1 MIKCCIFDLDG
12 TILNTITT
20 ITHFVNKTLQKFGY
34 ATITEEQC
42 KYFVGNGARL
52 LITRTL
58 AHLGVTDESTVNA
71 VLDAYDREYKSN
83 PYHLTNK
90 YSGIDELL
98 LGLRRAGISL
108 AVVSNKQDRI
118 AKDAVA
124 HFFPNTFDLVI
135 GGRDGVPLKP
145 APDAP
150 LAVLSELGFTH
161 EECAFIGDT
170 SVDGQT
176 GKNMDAA
183 MTIGVSWGFRKRYEL
198 AMADRIADE
207 PSEILRLLTERNI

>member
-20 ITHFVNKTLQKFGY
+20 ITYFVNKTLQKFGY
-34 ATITEEQC
+34 PNITEDQC

-58 AHLGVTDESTVNA
+58 AHFGVTDEKTAGA
-71 VLDAYDREYKSN
+71 VLDAYDRDYKSD
-83 PYHLTNK
+83 PYYLTAK
-90 YSGIDELL
+90 YDGIDELL
-98 LGLRRAGISL
+98 SGLRRAGIRL

-118 AKDAVA
+118 AKDAVS
-124 HFFPNTFDLVI
+124 HFFPDTFDMVV
-135 GGRDGVPLKP
+135 GGKDGVPLKP

-150 LAVLSELGFTH
+150 LSVLTTLGFSP

-170 SVDGQT
+170 AVDVQT
-176 GKNMDAA
+176 GKNMNAA
-183 MTIGVSWGFRKRYEL
+183 RVIGVSWGFRKREEL
-198 AMADRIADE
+198 SDADYVADD
-207 PSEILRLLTERNI
+207 PAQILRVLTEQNP

>member
-34 ATITEEQC
+34 PTITKEQC

-58 AHLGVTDESTVNA
+58 AHLGVTDVKTVDA
-71 VLDAYDREYKSN
+71 VLDEYDRDYKSN
-83 PYHLTNK
+83 PYYLTDK
-90 YSGIDELL
+90 FDGIDELL
-98 LGLRRAGISL
+98 SQLRRAGVNL
-108 AVVSNKQDRI
+108 AVVSNKQDAI

-124 HFFPNTFDLVI
+124 YFFPDVFDLTV
-135 GGRDGVPLKP
+135 GGKDGVALKP

-150 LAVLSELGFTH
+150 LSVLSELGFTPD
-161 EECAFIGDT
+161 ECAFVGDT
-170 SVDGQT
+170 SVDVQT
-176 GKNMDAA
+176 GKNMGAA
-183 MTIGVSWGFRKRYEL
+183 VVIGVLWGFRGAEEL
-198 AMADRIADE
+198 AEADRIVGRPE
-207 PSEILRLLTERNI
+207 EILSLLTGQND

>member
-34 ATITEEQC
+34 ETIAEEQC

-58 AHLGVTDESTVNA
+58 THLGITDEQTVDT

-83 PYHLTNK
+83 PYHLTCK
-90 YSGIDELL
+90 YDGIDELIS
-98 LGLRRAGISL
+98 GLRRAGISL

-124 HFFPNTFDLVI
+124 HFFPDTFDLVV

-150 LAVLSELGFTH
+150 LSVLSALGFSH

-170 SVDGQT
+170 AVDVET
-176 GKNMDAA
+176 GKNMCAA
-183 MTIGVSWGFRKRYEL
+183 EVIGVCWGFRKREEL
-198 AMADRIADE
+198 LAADHIVSDPA
-207 PSEILRLLTERNI
+207 EILDILTK

>member
-34 ATITEEQC
+34 PNITEDQC

-52 LITRTL
+52 LIARTL
-58 AHLGVTDESTVNA
+58 AHFGVTDEKTVDT
-71 VLDAYDREYKSN
+71 VLDAYDRDYKSD
-83 PYHLTNK
+83 PYYLTAK
-90 YSGIDELL
+90 YDGIDELL
-98 LGLRRAGISL
+98 SGLHRAGIRL

-124 HFFPNTFDLVI
+124 HFFPDTFDMVV
-135 GGRDGVPLKP
+135 GGKDGVPLKP

-150 LAVLSELGFTH
+150 LSVLTTLGFSP

-170 SVDGQT
+170 AVDVQT
-176 GKNMDAA
+176 GKNMNAA
-183 MTIGVSWGFRKRYEL
+183 RVIGVSWGFRKREEL
-198 AMADRIADE
+198 SDADYVADD
-207 PSEILRLLTERNI
+207 PAQILRVLTEQNL

>member
-34 ATITEEQC
+34 ETITEEQC

-58 AHLGVTDESTVNA
+58 AHLGITDEQTVDT

-83 PYHLTNK
+83 PYHLTCK
-90 YSGIDELL
+90 YDGIDELIFW
-98 LGLRRAGISL
+98 LRRAGISL

-124 HFFPNTFDLVI
+124 HFFPDTFDLVV

-150 LAVLSELGFTH
+150 LSVLSALSFSP

-170 SVDGQT
+170 AVDVET
-176 GKNMDAA
+176 GKNMCAA
-183 MTIGVSWGFRKRYEL
+183 EVIGVSWGFRKREEL
-198 AMADRIADE
+198 LAADHIVSDPA
-207 PSEILRLLTERNI
+207 EILDILTK

>member
-34 ATITEEQC
+34 PNITEDQC

-58 AHLGVTDESTVNA
+58 AHFGVTDEKTVDT
-71 VLDAYDREYKSN
+71 VLDAYDRDYKSD
-83 PYHLTNK
+83 PYYLTAK
-90 YSGIDELL
+90 YDGIDELL
-98 LGLRRAGISL
+98 SGLHRAGIRL

-124 HFFPNTFDLVI
+124 HFFPDTFDLVV
-135 GGRDGVPLKP
+135 GGKDGVPLKP

-150 LAVLSELGFTH
+150 LSVLTALGFAPC
-161 EECAFIGDT
+161 ECAFVGDT
-170 SVDGQT
+170 AVDVQT
-176 GKNMDAA
+176 GKNMNAA
-183 MTIGVSWGFRKRYEL
+183 RVIGVSWGFRKREEL
-198 AMADRIADE
+198 SDADYVADD
-207 PSEILRLLTERNI
+207 PAQILRVLTEQNP

>member
-34 ATITEEQC
+34 PNITEDQC
-42 KYFVGNGARL
+42 KCFVGNGARL

-58 AHLGVTDESTVNA
+58 AHFGVTDEKTVDT
-71 VLDAYDREYKSN
+71 VLDAYDRDYKSD
-83 PYHLTNK
+83 PYHLTAK
-90 YSGIDELL
+90 YDGIDDLL
-98 LGLRRAGISL
+98 SGLHRAGIRL

-124 HFFPNTFDLVI
+124 HFFPDTFDMVV
-135 GGRDGVPLKP
+135 GGKEGVPLKP

-150 LAVLSELGFTH
+150 LSVLSALGFTPC
-161 EECAFIGDT
+161 ECAFVGDT
-170 SVDGQT
+170 AVDVQT
-176 GKNMDAA
+176 GKNMNAA
-183 MTIGVSWGFRKRYEL
+183 RVIGVSWGFRNREEL
-198 AMADRIADE
+198 SDADYIADD
-207 PSEILRLLTERNI
+207 PAQILSALTEQNL

>member
-34 ATITEEQC
+34 PNITEDQC

-52 LITRTL
+52 LLTRTL
-58 AHLGVTDESTVNA
+58 AHFGVTDEKTVDT
-71 VLDAYDREYKSN
+71 VLDAYDRDYKSD
-83 PYHLTNK
+83 PYYLTAK
-90 YSGIDELL
+90 YDGIDELL
-98 LGLRRAGISL
+98 SGLHRAGISL

-124 HFFPNTFDLVI
+124 HFFPDTFDLVV
-135 GGRDGVPLKP
+135 GGKEGVPLKP

-150 LAVLSELGFTH
+150 LSVLSALGFAP
-161 EECAFIGDT
+161 EECAFVGDT
-170 SVDGQT
+170 AVDVQT
-176 GKNMDAA
+176 GKNMNAA
-183 MTIGVSWGFRKRYEL
+183 RVIGVSWGFRKREEL
-198 AMADRIADE
+198 SDADYVADD
-207 PSEILRLLTERNI
+207 PAQILRVLTEQNP

>member
-34 ATITEEQC
+34 PNITEDQC

-58 AHLGVTDESTVNA
+58 AHFGVTDEKTVDT
-71 VLDAYDREYKSN
+71 VLDAYDRDYKSD
-83 PYHLTNK
+83 PYYLSAK
-90 YSGIDELL
+90 YDGIDELL
-98 LGLRRAGISL
+98 SELHRAGIRL

-124 HFFPNTFDLVI
+124 HFFPDTFDMVV
-135 GGRDGVPLKP
+135 GGKDGVPLKP

-150 LAVLSELGFTH
+150 LFVLSALGFAP
-161 EECAFIGDT
+161 EECAFVGDT
-170 SVDGQT
+170 AVDVQT
-176 GKNMDAA
+176 GKNMNAA
-183 MTIGVSWGFRKRYEL
+183 RVIGVSWGFRKREEL
-198 AMADRIADE
+198 SDADYVADD
-207 PSEILRLLTERNI
+207 PAQILRVLTE

>member
-34 ATITEEQC
+34 ETITEEQC

-52 LITRTL
+52 LITRALT
-58 AHLGVTDESTVNA
+58 HLGITDEQTVDT

-83 PYHLTNK
+83 PYHLTCK
-90 YSGIDELL
+90 YDGIDELISR
-98 LGLRRAGISL
+98 LRRAGISL

-124 HFFPNTFDLVI
+124 HFFPDTFDLVV

-150 LAVLSELGFTH
+150 LSVLSALGFSP

-170 SVDGQT
+170 AVDVET
-176 GKNMDAA
+176 GKNMCAA
-183 MTIGVSWGFRKRYEL
+183 EVIGVSWGFRKREEL
-198 AMADRIADE
+198 LAADHIADD
-207 PSEILRLLTERNI
+207 PAQILRILTEKNF

>member
-20 ITHFVNKTLQKFGY
+20 ITYFVNKTLQKFGY
-34 ATITEEQC
+34 PNITEDQC

-58 AHLGVTDESTVNA
+58 AHFGVTDEKTVGA
-71 VLDAYDREYKSN
+71 VLDAYDRDYKSD
-83 PYHLTNK
+83 PYYLTAK
-90 YSGIDELL
+90 YDGIDELL
-98 LGLRRAGISL
+98 SGLRRAGIRL

-124 HFFPNTFDLVI
+124 HFFPDTFDMVV
-135 GGRDGVPLKP
+135 GGKDGVPLKP

-150 LAVLSELGFTH
+150 LSVLFELGFSPD
-161 EECAFIGDT
+161 ECAFVGDT
-170 SVDGQT
+170 SVDVQT
-176 GKNMDAA
+176 GKNMNATMA
-183 MTIGVSWGFRKRYEL
+183 IGVLWGFRKRDEL
-198 AMADRIADE
+198 AMADRIVDE
-207 PSEILRLLTERNI
+207 PSEILKLLTEQNI

>member
-20 ITHFVNKTLQKFGY
+20 ITYFVNKTLQKLGY
-34 ATITEEQC
+34 PTITEEQC

-52 LITRTL
+52 LVARTL
-58 AHLGVTDESTVNA
+58 AHFGNTDNATVDA
-71 VLDAYDREYKSN
+71 VLAEYDRDYKSS
-83 PYHLTNK
+83 PYYLTDK
-90 YSGIDELL
+90 YDGIDELL
-98 LGLRRAGISL
+98 SGLRRAGVSL

-124 HFFPNTFDLVI
+124 HFFPEVFDLTV

-150 LAVLSELGFTH
+150 LAVLSELGFAPD
-161 EECAFIGDT
+161 ECAFVGDT
-170 SVDGQT
+170 AVDVQT
-176 GKNMDAA
+176 GKNMGAA
-183 MTIGVSWGFRKRYEL
+183 AVIGVSWGFRKREEL
-198 AMADRIADE
+198 VAADHIVETPA
-207 PSEILRLLTERNI
+207 EILALLTEQNF

>member
-20 ITHFVNKTLQKFGY
+20 ITCFVNKTLQKFGY
-34 ATITEEQC
+34 ETITEEQC
-42 KYFVGNGARL
+42 KHFVGNGARL

-58 AHLGVTDESTVNA
+58 AHLGITDEQTVDT

-83 PYHLTNK
+83 PYHLTCK
-90 YSGIDELL
+90 YDGIDELIS
-98 LGLRRAGISL
+98 GVRHAGISL

-124 HFFPNTFDLVI
+124 HFFPDTFDLVI

-145 APDAP
+145 EPDAP
-150 LAVLSELGFTH
+150 LSVLSELGFSAD
-161 EECAFIGDT
+161 ECAFIGDT
-170 SVDGQT
+170 AVDVET
-176 GKNMDAA
+176 GKNMCAA
-183 MTIGVSWGFRKRYEL
+183 EVIGVSWGFRKREEL
-198 AMADRIADE
+198 LAADHIVDDPAQ
-207 PSEILRLLTERNI
+207 ILRILID

>member
-20 ITHFVNKTLQKFGY
+20 ITHFVNKTLQNFGY
-34 ATITEEQC
+34 PTITEEQC

-58 AHLGVTDESTVNA
+58 AHFGVTDEKTVDT
-71 VLDAYDREYKSN
+71 VLNAYDRDYKSD
-83 PYHLTNK
+83 PYYLTAK
-90 YSGIDELL
+90 YDGIDELL
-98 LGLRRAGISL
+98 SGLHRAGIRL

-124 HFFPNTFDLVI
+124 HFFPDTFDLVV
-135 GGRDGVPLKP
+135 GGKESVPLKP

-150 LAVLSELGFTH
+150 LSVLSKLGFSPD
-161 EECAFIGDT
+161 ECAFVGDT
-170 SVDGQT
+170 AVDVQT
-176 GKNMDAA
+176 GKNMNAA
-183 MTIGVSWGFRKRYEL
+183 RVIGVSWGFRKREEL
-198 AMADRIADE
+198 SDADCVVDDPAQ
-207 PSEILRLLTERNI
+207 ILRVLTEQNL

>member
-20 ITHFVNKTLQKFGY
+20 ITHFTNKTLQQFGY

-42 KYFVGNGARL
+42 KYFVGNGARI

-58 AHLGVTDESTVNA
+58 AHFGVTDEETVDT
-71 VLDAYDREYKSN
+71 VLDAYDRDYKSD
-83 PYHLTNK
+83 PYYLTCK
-90 YSGIDELL
+90 YDGIDELL
-98 LGLRRAGISL
+98 SGLRRAGISL

-124 HFFPNTFDLVI
+124 HFFPDTFDLVV

-145 APDAP
+145 APAAP
-150 LAVLSELGFTH
+150 LSVLSVLGFSPD
-161 EECAFIGDT
+161 ECAFIGDT
-170 SVDGQT
+170 AVDVET
-176 GKNMDAA
+176 GKNMGAA
-183 MTIGVSWGFRKRYEL
+183 EVIGVSWGFRKREEL
-198 AMADRIADE
+198 LAADHIVGDPA
-207 PSEILRLLTERNI
+207 EILRALIE

>member
-34 ATITEEQC
+34 PSITEEQC

-58 AHLGVTDESTVNA
+58 AHFGVTDERAVDA
-71 VLDAYDREYKSN
+71 VLEEYDRDYKSD
-83 PYHLTNK
+83 PYHLTSK
-90 YSGIDELL
+90 YDGIDELL
-98 LGLRRAGISL
+98 SGLRRSGISL

-124 HFFPNTFDLVI
+124 HFFPESFDLVV
-135 GGRDGVPLKP
+135 GGKDGVPLKP

-150 LAVLSELGFTH
+150 LSVLAELGFTPD
-161 EECAFIGDT
+161 ECAFVGDT
-170 SVDGQT
+170 SVDVQT
-176 GKNMDAA
+176 GKNMNAA
-183 MTIGVSWGFRKRYEL
+183 TVIGVLWGFRKKDEL
-198 AMADRIADE
+198 TEADHVVENPR
-207 PSEILRLLTERNI
+207 EILSILTEQKF

>member
-34 ATITEEQC
+34 ETITEEQC
-42 KYFVGNGARL
+42 KHFVGNGARL

-58 AHLGVTDESTVNA
+58 AHLGITAEQTVDT

-83 PYHLTNK
+83 PYHLTCK
-90 YSGIDELL
+90 YDGIDDLIS
-98 LGLRRAGISL
+98 GLRHAGMSL

-124 HFFPNTFDLVI
+124 HFFPDTFDLVI

-150 LAVLSELGFTH
+150 LSVLSELGFSAD
-161 EECAFIGDT
+161 ECAFIGDT
-170 SVDGQT
+170 AVDVET
-176 GKNMDAA
+176 GKNMRAA
-183 MTIGVSWGFRKRYEL
+183 EVIGVSWGFRKREEL
-198 AMADRIADE
+198 SKADHIVDDPAQ
-207 PSEILRLLTERNI
+207 ILRILID

>member
-20 ITHFVNKTLQKFGY
+20 ITHFVNKTLQNFGY
-34 ATITEEQC
+34 PTITEEQC

-58 AHLGVTDESTVNA
+58 AHFGVTDEEAVDT
-71 VLDAYDREYKSN
+71 VLDAYDREYKSD
-83 PYHLTNK
+83 PYHLTAK
-90 YSGIDELL
+90 YDGIDELL
-98 LGLRRAGISL
+98 SGLRRAGIRL

-124 HFFPNTFDLVI
+124 HFFPDAFDLVV

-150 LAVLSELGFTH
+150 LSVLSELGFSPD
-161 EECAFIGDT
+161 ECAFVGDT
-170 SVDGQT
+170 SVDVQT
-176 GKNMDAA
+176 GKNMNAA
-183 MTIGVSWGFRKRYEL
+183 MAIGVSWGFRKRDEL
-198 AMADRIADE
+198 AMADRIVDE
-207 PSEILRLLTERNI
+207 PSEILKLLTEQNI

>member
-1 MIKCCIFDLDG
+1 M
-12 TILNTITT
+12 
-20 ITHFVNKTLQKFGY
+20 
-34 ATITEEQC
+34 EEQC

-58 AHLGVTDESTVNA
+58 AHLGITDEQTVDT

-83 PYHLTNK
+83 PYHLTCK
-90 YSGIDELL
+90 YDGIDELIS
-98 LGLRRAGISL
+98 GLRRAGISL

-124 HFFPNTFDLVI
+124 HFFPDTFDLVV

-150 LAVLSELGFTH
+150 LSVLSALGFSP

-170 SVDGQT
+170 AVDVET
-176 GKNMDAA
+176 GKNMCAA
-183 MTIGVSWGFRKRYEL
+183 EIVGVAWGFRKREEL
-198 AMADRIADE
+198 LAADHIVSDPA
-207 PSEILRLLTERNI
+207 EILEILTK

>member
-20 ITHFVNKTLQKFGY
+20 ITYFVNKTLQKFGY
-34 ATITEEQC
+34 PNITEDQC

-58 AHLGVTDESTVNA
+58 AHFGVTDEKTVGA
-71 VLDAYDREYKSN
+71 VLDAYDRDYKSD
-83 PYHLTNK
+83 PYYLTAK
-90 YSGIDELL
+90 YDGIDELL
-98 LGLRRAGISL
+98 SGLQRAGIRL

-124 HFFPNTFDLVI
+124 HFFPDAFDLVV
-135 GGRDGVPLKP
+135 GGKDGVPLKP

-150 LAVLSELGFTH
+150 LLVLSALGFAP
-161 EECAFIGDT
+161 EECAFVGDT
-170 SVDGQT
+170 AVDVQT
-176 GKNMDAA
+176 GKNMNAA
-183 MTIGVSWGFRKRYEL
+183 RVIGVSWGFRKREEL
-198 AMADRIADE
+198 SDADYVADD
-207 PSEILRLLTERNI
+207 PAQILRVLTEQNP